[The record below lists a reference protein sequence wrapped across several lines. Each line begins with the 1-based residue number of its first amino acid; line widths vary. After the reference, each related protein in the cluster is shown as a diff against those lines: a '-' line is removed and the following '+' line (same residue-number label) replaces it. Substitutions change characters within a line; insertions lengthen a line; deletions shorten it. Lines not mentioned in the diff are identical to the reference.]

1 MRQLSKIIFINS
13 ANIRYAEVKVDGNVH
28 FSGTQGVGKSAVLR
42 ALLFFYNADPARL
55 GIRKQGQKRFDQFY
69 LPHSSSY
76 IIYEVARDGD
86 RPFSIIMSRQNSR
99 AVYRFADGPFSKDW
113 LIDEAGNV
121 ATDPAEVRRRVRKAG
136 YDISNII
143 SNYWEYLDII
153 YGNPHAKLQRMYSRY
168 HLLRSVRYDNLPR
181 IISNVFLNERVDAQF
196 IKETIIQSMGDSEP
210 SIHLKVYA
218 RQLAHFAEE
227 YQDVKLWSEKNR
239 KGENATMKKAQSLIA
254 TGNSLH
260 GFRSYLSQL
269 AGNLSFAMDD
279 AERSLPVINKEIEEI
294 SIRLAKAKEELKRL
308 REDYD
313 SRKAAL
319 DREQGAVADKIK
331 RARELQ
337 KHYADIRIEAKL
349 RLEED
354 KEKLELERDRLTAEI
369 DLLVKKAG
377 DVQSRFQT
385 LMREATNTH
394 ERLEMEAGRKIN
406 ERHARLNEELAAL
419 RKETDLLTANES
431 EKWNEEEERTRS
443 HAERINED
451 IHAKDIRIN
460 EARLSAPY
468 AAEIGNAEEH
478 LRSLRHEEQELK
490 AKESSLASKAE
501 AIANAIETERLKTEA
516 EYAAILAPM
525 MRENEDIKAEIAAE
539 NSLLDRSKGSLIEW
553 LESNLP
559 GWTDTIG
566 RVADEKN
573 VLYNTE
579 LKPSL
584 SNLFGEV
591 DGSFFGVNLD
601 LSQLPVKVRS
611 PFQIRE
617 NIGLLQERL
626 DGAMRRLQDKTD
638 EKDNEIK
645 KARTRMM
652 AQLNAVNKE
661 KDETRGAIMMLP
673 QRIDRATVELNDLRA
688 RSRQEKEKALMLL
701 AEEKER
707 LQTELLKAKESL
719 SDVKAKALKGRQAVE
734 KKQNEKEKALRKECG
749 LFVERQREGI
759 VQSRMKLKE
768 ELKALEEKQMEAM
781 KKEGVDTEMVQEKQL
796 ALLKV
801 KDTLKEIDANRTVI
815 VEYRKDK
822 REYIDRIEEF
832 KTRKDA
838 IESRLKSLS
847 EKLEGALGKKQEEEA
862 RHSGQLAKFR
872 QRREELKQD
881 LDEAR
886 HFLESPTA
894 PAGMK
899 EASPLATTDGCR
911 VIVRNIHDTMGKITK
926 GFETLKK
933 EVNAFRQPFS
943 ARNTFGFPDRFST
956 DSDYLAYAT
965 SVREFVEN
973 DKIRDYQAVSNSI
986 YKDVLGLISREYST
1000 LAERESEIQ
1009 KVVNEVN
1016 RDCARRQFAGVI
1028 RKIEISLNRSDS
1040 AVIRTLQHIH
1050 EFWSKNSMEI
1060 GEANLFASL
1069 EGGAGSNAEAVEWL
1083 RRLSDLI
1090 KEHGDLDEITLS
1102 DNFSLKIRVDENGN
1116 NTGWSDNLRNVG
1128 SEGTDILVKAII
1140 NILLINVFKK
1150 RSGGRKDEDGF
1161 RIHCMMDEIGKLA
1174 EENIKGIVDF
1184 ANARGIYIV
1193 NSAPKVHSPLSY
1205 RYIYLLNKDAA
1216 ANTYVHPVLS
1226 NRKRTEE

>member
-28 FSGTQGVGKSAVLR
+28 FTGTQGVGKSAVLR

-76 IIYEVARDGD
+76 IIYQVEREGD
-86 RPFSIIMSRQNSR
+86 RPFSVIMSRQNSR
-99 AVYRFADGPFSKDW
+99 AVYRFADGPFLQEW
-113 LIDEAGNV
+113 LIDESKRV
-121 ATDPAEVRRRVRKAG
+121 VTDPAEVKRRVKKTG
-136 YDISNII
+136 FDISNII

-153 YGNPHAKLQRMYSRY
+153 YGNPHAKIQRMYSRY
-168 HLLRSVRYDNLPR
+168 HLLKSVKYDNLPR

-227 YQDVKLWSEKNR
+227 YQDVKLWSEKNK
-239 KGENATMKKAQSLIA
+239 KGENAILKNAASLIA

-269 AGNLSFAMDD
+269 SGNLRFAMDD
-279 AERSLPVINKEIEEI
+279 AEKSLPTINKEIEEI
-294 SIRLAKAKEELKRL
+294 SARLAKTKEELKKL
-308 REDYD
+308 RDEYNSKKDILN
-313 SRKAAL
+313 RQ
-319 DREQGAVADKIK
+319 QGAVADKIK
-331 RARELQ
+331 HARELQ
-337 KHYADIRIEAKL
+337 KHYSDKGIEAKL
-349 RLEED
+349 RLEEE
-354 KEKLELERDRLTAEI
+354 KGKLELERDRLIAEI

-385 LMREATNTH
+385 LMREVSNTH

-406 ERHARLNEELAAL
+406 DRQGQLNEELAAL
-419 RKETDLLTANES
+419 RKDTDTLMATES
-431 EKWNEEEERTRS
+431 EKWNEEEERIRT
-443 HAERINED
+443 HAELINEN
-451 IHAKDIRIN
+451 IHDKDIRIN
-460 EARLSAPY
+460 KVRLSAPY
-468 AAEIGNAEEH
+468 AEEISKAGEH
-478 LRSLRHEEQELK
+478 LRDLRHKEMELK
-490 AKESSLASKAE
+490 AKEDFLVSKAE
-501 AIANAIETERLKTEA
+501 AITSTIENERLKTEA
-516 EYAAILAPM
+516 EYATILTSM
-525 MRENEDIKAEIAAE
+525 LREIEDIKAEIAAE

-566 RVADEKN
+566 RVADEKS

-584 SNLFGEV
+584 SSFFGEGEGNLFG
-591 DGSFFGVNLD
+591 VNID

-626 DGAMRRLQDKTD
+626 DAALHRMQAKTD

-652 AQLNAVNKE
+652 AQLNSVNKE
-661 KDETRGAIMMLP
+661 KDETRGAIMMMP
-673 QRIDRATVELNDLRA
+673 QRIDRATVSLNDLQTK
-688 RSRQEKEKALMLL
+688 SKQEKDKMLKL
-701 AEEKER
+701 LTEEKER
-707 LQTELLKAKESL
+707 LQTELLKDKDSL
-719 SDVKAKALKGRQAVE
+719 SAVKAKALKGHQSLE
-734 KKQNEKEKALRKECG
+734 KKRMEKEKALRKECD
-749 LFVERQREGI
+749 LFVERQREG
-759 VQSRMKLKE
+759 VAKSKVWLE
-768 ELKALEEKQMEAM
+768 AELKALEEKQMEAM
-781 KKEGVDTEMVQEKQL
+781 KKEGVDTAMVQEKQL
-796 ALLKV
+796 SLLKV
-801 KDTLKEIDANRTVI
+801 KDILKEIDINHTII

-822 REYIDRIEEF
+822 RDYIDHIEEF
-832 KTRKDA
+832 KAQKEG
-838 IESRLKSLS
+838 IESKLSSLS
-847 EKLEGALGKKQEEEA
+847 EKHDATFRKKQEEENLYA
-862 RHSGQLAKFR
+862 CQLTKFR
-872 QRREELKQD
+872 QRKDGLKQD
-881 LDEAR
+881 LQEAI
-886 HFLESPTA
+886 HFLESSAASTDL
-894 PAGMK
+894 K
-899 EASPLATTDGCR
+899 EATPLATTDGCR
-911 VIVRNIHDTMGKITK
+911 VIIRNIHDTIGKITK
-926 GFETLKK
+926 GFENLKK

-943 ARNTFGFPDRFST
+943 SRNTFGFPDRLSS

-1069 EGGAGSNAEAVEWL
+1069 EGGAGSNTEAVEWL

-1090 KEHGDLDEITLS
+1090 KEHEDLDEITLS

-1116 NTGWSDNLRNVG
+1116 NTGWSDNLKNVG

-1205 RYIYLLNKDAA
+1205 RYIYLLNKDSA
-1216 ANTYVHPVLS
+1216 ANTYIHPVLS
-1226 NRKRTEE
+1226 NRKNPEK